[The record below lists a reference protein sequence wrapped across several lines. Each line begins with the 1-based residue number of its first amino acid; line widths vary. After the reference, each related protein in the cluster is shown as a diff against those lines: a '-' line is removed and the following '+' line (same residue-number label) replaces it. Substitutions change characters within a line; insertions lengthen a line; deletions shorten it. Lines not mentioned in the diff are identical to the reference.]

1 MGRERQ
7 IFHSRCCYEIN
18 YSTSLTIATS
28 DTRMKRTLLTSCLT
42 TASIT
47 CAAVSLI
54 TSWRKLPLLETTRA
68 TFSSANSKALPI
80 SHTPQHWFIAQCW
93 PIHQPRTITH
103 RITGIRAAVVICN
116 SARGKQVPHQQ
127 QLPSTSSVSITLSTF
142 SNPQHNSYHRSKHW
156 PLPSQHQ
163 PSSPPSARVK
173 PHPKRRQPGPF

>member
-1 MGRERQ
+1 MGREGQ

-28 DTRMKRTLLTSCLT
+28 GTQMKKTPLTSCLT
-42 TASIT
+42 TAST
-47 CAAVSLI
+47 TSMEAPPT
-54 TSWRKLPLLETTRA
+54 TSWRKQPLLEPTRA
-68 TFSSANSKALPI
+68 IFSSANSKALPI
-80 SHTPQHWFIAQCW
+80 SHTPRPWFIALCW
-93 PIHQPRTITH
+93 PIHQLQTITH
-103 RITGIRAAVVICN
+103 RITGIRAVAVICN

-142 SNPQHNSYHRSKHW
+142 SNPQHNSYHRSRHW

-173 PHPKRRQPGPF
+173 PHLKRRQPGPF